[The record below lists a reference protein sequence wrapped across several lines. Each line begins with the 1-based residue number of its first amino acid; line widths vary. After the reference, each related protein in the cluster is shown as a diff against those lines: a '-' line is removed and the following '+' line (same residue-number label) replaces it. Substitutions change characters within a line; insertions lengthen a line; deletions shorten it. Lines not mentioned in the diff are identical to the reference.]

1 MYTPADI
8 AAVIAYNAT
17 ANIFSITDNKRVVWH
32 VNNGNKQHLQ
42 TILSRRFAY
51 AEDFAQ
57 LKKQVRSVLKQQQLV

>member
-17 ANIFSITDNKRVVWH
+17 ANIFNITDTGRVVWRI
-32 VNNGNKQHLQ
+32 NNGNKQHLQ